1 MNKWG
6 KRSLQVRS
14 TLHPH
19 LRLLCDLTL
28 RKHDIS
34 LVSGL
39 RGKKE
44 QDSYFEAGTSQVKFP
59 ESYHNRTKDASLVEI
74 QYNISDAVDLI
85 PVDTG
90 YESKKRFN
98 EIAEEM
104 KAWANILDIN
114 LEWGGDFKNFFDG
127 AHFQIKH

>member
-1 MNKWG
+1 MNRWG

-28 RKHDIS
+28 KKYDIS

-39 RGKKE
+39 RGKQE
-44 QDSYFEAGTSQVKFP
+44 QDSYFEAMTSHVKFP
-59 ESYHNRTKDASLVEI
+59 ESYHNRTKDPALVEI
-74 QYNISDAVDLI
+74 QYNLSDAVDLI

-90 YESKKRFN
+90 YESKKRFT
-98 EIAEEM
+98 EIADYM
-104 KAWANILDIN
+104 MSWALVLDIN
-114 LEWGGDFKNFFDG
+114 LEWGGDFKKRIM
-127 AHFQIKH
+127 QKLLK